1 MAVDKT
7 NNDSGYDALPGQNNS
22 AAASSLGISESSGGS
37 LSNNI
42 IREEATS
49 SVEGSAGENSSVA
62 AAIEDFSHPEN
73 NGGKDDAESNR
84 SLDNE
89 FSGGLIANDSSATA
103 RGSVDSFLTTDAE
116 KNVRYDDSTVRTTN
130 NEGRPVSNSAESAT
144 SQPGVLFVPGPG
156 FRGGIHTGYH
166 SAQESDDDIENQTTL
181 IEANP
186 VPDEDEAAEIIDA
199 LQEQIES
206 ARQEL
211 QVAQSQVAQ
220 SQVAAMAVMV
230 ETNDNQLI
238 KHDDDAKKKRVTMWL
253 VLILG
258 IIAVVVGLAVSF
270 TTNGAA
276 GGEVEGNE
284 DLNQPST
291 VMESYSLIHVAS
303 KVGEEKNELLGTS
316 NAISVGGKFLVSGSP
331 GYSSSGLVG
340 GSDEI
345 GKGEIFNLI
354 SLMEAPSS
362 KNKTNSTEASN
373 SNATLSSTTSIITNS
388 TSGDRCGA
396 AVSAT
401 AFGRHYAIGCPS
413 STGLGYVK
421 VFEWDFT
428 SSPPKQVGI
437 TLYGKEI
444 DDGFGVNIALS
455 ALKSPPGR
463 EDLRLAIGSN
473 SGYAQLWDN
482 VDGLW
487 HPHDFDFLNHPEG
500 KEGGEVTVSLP
511 GSLASAQK
519 LFVGY
524 PSFDSDRGIVR
535 SFVVSGRAGNKNVS
549 LTEQFDGDSFLQGS
563 RQGDQFGT
571 DIDTDIKGDFVAI
584 GAGGGGYVRAISLY
598 PNTSS
603 EEVKVRPVGSDIR
616 LDSNDGEE
624 ESRIGSGSDFGSSV
638 ATGRVPYRGCPR
650 CGFVL
655 NGRRVAVGSSAG
667 FRVFQFVEDES
678 RWYQI
683 AEQTS
688 DSGMVE
694 VSMSPD
700 SVHLGV
706 GTPSAEDG
714 RGVLDVYTILDQEGD
729 IRKEESMAAA
739 GGPADWP
746 N

>member
-1 MAVDKT
+1 
-7 NNDSGYDALPGQNNS
+7 
-22 AAASSLGISESSGGS
+22 
-37 LSNNI
+37 
-42 IREEATS
+42 
-49 SVEGSAGENSSVA
+49 
-62 AAIEDFSHPEN
+62 
-73 NGGKDDAESNR
+73 
-84 SLDNE
+84 
-89 FSGGLIANDSSATA
+89 
-103 RGSVDSFLTTDAE
+103 
-116 KNVRYDDSTVRTTN
+116 
-130 NEGRPVSNSAESAT
+130 
-144 SQPGVLFVPGPG
+144 LFVPGPG

-166 SAQESDDDIENQTTL
+166 SAQESDDTDIENQTTL

-186 VPDEDEAAEIIDA
+186 VPDEDEATEIIDA

-230 ETNDNQLI
+230 ETNDNQLN
-238 KHDDDAKKKRVTMWL
+238 KHDDDAKKKRMIIWL

-258 IIAVVVGLAVSF
+258 MIAVVVGLAVSF
-270 TTNGAA
+270 TTNRAA
-276 GGEVEGNE
+276 GDEVEGNE
-284 DLNQPST
+284 DPNQQST

-303 KVGEEKNELLGTS
+303 KVGEEENELLGTS

-340 GSDEI
+340 GGDEI

-354 SLMEAPSS
+354 SLMEAASS

-373 SNATLSSTTSIITNS
+373 SNATLSSTTDIITNS
-388 TSGDRCGA
+388 TFGDRCGA

-413 STGLGYVK
+413 STGLGYVQ

-455 ALKSPPGR
+455 QLKSPPGR
-463 EDLRLAIGSN
+463 EDLRLVIGSN

-487 HPHDFDFLNHPEG
+487 HPLAPFGFLNHPEG

-511 GSLASAQK
+511 GSPASEQK

-535 SFVVSGRAGNKNVS
+535 SFVLSGRTGNKNVS

-616 LDSNDGEE
+616 LDSTDGEE
-624 ESRIGSGSDFGSSV
+624 ESSIGSGSDFGSSV

-655 NGRRVAVGSSAG
+655 NGRRLAVGSSTG

-714 RGVLDVYTILDQEGD
+714 RGVLDVYKILDQEGD
-729 IRKEESMAAA
+729 IRKGESMAAT